1 MESGLYAI
9 IDADALER
17 GGFDLLTVA
26 RGVLES
32 RPRVLQLRA
41 KSWSDRRTVDAL
53 TQLRAL
59 VPKETWL
66 FANDRAD
73 LARITGCDGVH
84 VGQTDLP
91 PDALRAHFPELRFG
105 LSTHDAEQFERALTL
120 GLDYVALGPIFT
132 TTSKEN
138 PDPVVGVAEL
148 GRLAQKARIHGV
160 PVVAIGGI
168 SLDNVASLAGH
179 ATLVAAIGA
188 LLPAA
193 DASDVAAEVSRRAR
207 ALTRAFRGD
216 RDADA

>member
-1 MESGLYAI
+1 MEPGLYAI
-9 IDADALER
+9 VDADALER

-26 RGVLES
+26 RGVLEA

-41 KSWSDRRTVDAL
+41 KSWSDRRVVDAL

-91 PDALRAHFPELRFG
+91 PDVLRAHFPELRFG
-105 LSTHDAEQFERALTL
+105 LSTHDTEQFERALEL
-120 GLDYVALGPIFT
+120 GLDYVALGPIFA

-138 PDPVVGVAEL
+138 PDPVVGVASL
-148 GRLAQKARIHGV
+148 ARLAEKARARNV

-168 SLDNVASLAGH
+168 SLENVAQLTGH
-179 ATLVAAIGA
+179 STLVAAIGA

-193 DASDVAAEVSRRAR
+193 NSGDVAAEVGERAR
-207 ALTRAFRGD
+207 ALTRAFVAGL
-216 RDADA
+216 DANA